1 MTRSG
6 RHHDLPEVLQ
16 NAAPAATHDRHAHA
30 AASDAANDH
39 APPKLAPS
47 IGSPLVSPSVPTRPP
62 LLQRLAG
69 SRKVIASAVGVLVLM
84 GLFYPV
90 ENVVVASG
98 QVIPSDRVQAVQHL
112 EGGIVTAVHVKEGQ
126 TVVQGQPLLDI
137 DLGGASLNLEQL
149 TARRSTAQAIKTRL
163 SAESQGRRLIAAD
176 FSADL
181 ESRIVQAELGA
192 FAARGLEYQGSMA
205 AAQAML
211 QQAQGDVAQI
221 QARITGLQTGLKLYE
236 QEASIANQLAAEQLI
251 GQLEVID
258 KQRALEQARTD
269 LAAARQNLVSTRA
282 KVEQG
287 QAKLVETQGAFRR
300 RASEELAQTERE
312 LHSLSED
319 LSRAQN
325 QRTRT
330 VVLAPTDGVVK
341 GLRSSGTGWVVKPG
355 EPILE
360 IVPDKDEVIVEAR
373 LNPADRG
380 YVHVGQSTKAK
391 VTAYDYLRYGFVP
404 GKVTLVSAD
413 ADQDPKQPDTAA
425 YFRIQAS
432 LQQPWVGRA
441 DNRITTGMQAELD
454 LLLGREP
461 FIWYLLRPVLHIQS
475 EAFREP

>member
-1 MTRSG
+1 MTQR
-6 RHHDLPEVLQ
+6 RPQQDLPEVLQ
-16 NAAPAATHDRHAHA
+16 NAQQAATRPAAPPN
-30 AASDAANDH
+30 AANDGA
-39 APPKLAPS
+39 APAS
-47 IGSPLVSPSVPTRPP
+47 ITRPP
-62 LLQRLAG
+62 LYQHLLGKRKLLA
-69 SRKVIASAVGVLVLM
+69 AAVGGLVLL

-98 QVIPSDRVQAVQHL
+98 QVIPSDRVQTVQHL
-112 EGGIVTAVHVKEGQ
+112 EGGIVTGVHVKDGH
-126 TVVQGQPLLDI
+126 TVTKGQPLLDI

-149 TARRSTAQAIKTRL
+149 TARKATAMAVKARL
-163 SAESQGRRLIAAD
+163 TAESQGLALKSTD
-176 FSADL
+176 FPTDL
-181 ESRIVQAELGA
+181 ESRIVRAELGA
-192 FAARGLEYQGSMA
+192 FTARSLEYQGTRA

-221 QARITGLQTGLKLYE
+221 QARITGLQTSFALYE

-258 KQRALEQARTD
+258 KQRALEQVRAD
-269 LAAARQNLVSTRA
+269 LAGARQNLVSNRA
-282 KVEQG
+282 KVEQA
-287 QAKLVETQGAFRR
+287 QAKMLEAQGSFRR

-312 LHSLSED
+312 LLSLSED
-319 LSRAQN
+319 LSRAQS

-330 VVLAPTDGVVK
+330 VVLAPIDGVIK
-341 GLRSSGTGWVVKPG
+341 GLRTSGTGWVVKPG
-355 EPILE
+355 EPIME
-360 IVPDKDEVIVEAR
+360 IVPDKDEIVIEAR

-380 YVHVGQSTKAK
+380 YVHVGQNTKAK
-391 VTAYDYLRYGFVP
+391 ITAYDYLRYGFVQ

-413 ADQDPKQPDTAA
+413 ADQDPKQADTAA

>member
-1 MTRSG
+1 MSQPG
-6 RHHDLPEVLQ
+6 RQRDLPQVLQ
-16 NAAPAATHDRHAHA
+16 QAQPAAAPLRPAFHPEPAANDQAVPAAVAAPAQAWF
-30 AASDAANDH
+30 S
-39 APPKLAPS
+39 K
-47 IGSPLVSPSVPTRPP
+47 
-62 LLQRLAG
+62 
-69 SRKVIASAVGVLVLM
+69 RKVVGSAIGLLVLL

-98 QVIPSDRVQAVQHL
+98 QVIPSDRVQTVQHL

-126 TVVQGQPLLDI
+126 VVRLNQPLLDI
-137 DLGGASLNLEQL
+137 DLGGSSLNLEQL
-149 TARRSTAQAIKTRL
+149 TARKATAQAVKTRL
-163 SAESQGRRLIAAD
+163 SAESQGRTLKAGD
-176 FSADL
+176 FPPAL

-192 FAARGLEYQGSMA
+192 FAARTLEYQGTAA
-205 AAQAML
+205 AAQAL
-211 QQAQGDVAQI
+211 LGQAQGEVAQI
-221 QARITGLQTGLKLYE
+221 QARITGLQTNLALYE
-236 QEASIANQLAAEQLI
+236 QEAAIANQLAAEQLI

-258 KQRALEQARTD
+258 KQRALEQVRTD
-269 LAAARQNLVSTRA
+269 LAAARQNLVSNRA
-282 KVEQG
+282 KVEQA
-287 QAKLVETQGAFRR
+287 QAKLLESQGAFRR

-312 LHSLSED
+312 LLSLSED

-330 VVLAPTDGVVK
+330 VVLAPIDGIVK

-360 IVPDKDEVIVEAR
+360 VVPDKDEVIVEAR

-380 YVHVGQSTKAK
+380 YVHVGQGTKAK
-391 VTAYDYLRYGFVP
+391 ISAYDYLRYGFVP

-413 ADQDPKQPDTAA
+413 ADQDPKQPDGAA

-432 LQQPWVGRA
+432 LQQPWVGRS